1 MIAEIGSDGSGDSSA
16 MESSTT
22 SSLTGSRV
30 TSPSTTDTNDS
41 SSGSESTLSADAA
54 EAMLDAA
61 LSNAALLGQ
70 LGSSVEWLRSQSR
83 RPRSQPATLLESV
96 STLVADAMSILGR
109 YSFVAPWVSRQPE
122 CL

>member
-1 MIAEIGSDGSGDSSA
+1 

-30 TSPSTTDTNDS
+30 TLPSATDTNDC
-41 SSGSESTLSADAA
+41 SGSESTLSAVAV

-61 LSNAALLGQ
+61 LSNAALLGR

-83 RPRSQPATLLESV
+83 RPRSQPVGGEFREILLV
-96 STLVADAMSILGR
+96 
-109 YSFVAPWVSRQPE
+109 PW
-122 CL
+122 